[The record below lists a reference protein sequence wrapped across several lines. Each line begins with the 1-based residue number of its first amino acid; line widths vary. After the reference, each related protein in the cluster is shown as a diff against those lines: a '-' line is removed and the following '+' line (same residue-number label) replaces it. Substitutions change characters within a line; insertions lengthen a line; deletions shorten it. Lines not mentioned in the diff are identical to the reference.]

1 MEDQKQYFKGTI
13 PPPVIFFVLLMLG
26 YSANRML
33 SFDFIFSEWT
43 IRLLVGLPIF
53 IISGIIALTALIAMM
68 KNKTAINYNNPTTKF
83 LSKGPFRFTRNP
95 LYLSLLLAMAAI
107 AVIANSAWYLIFLVI
122 MFLIFNFGI
131 VAREERYLTKSFG
144 EEYIQYKNKVRRWI

>member
-1 MEDQKQYFKGTI
+1 MEDQKQYFKGTV
-13 PPPVIFFVLLMLG
+13 PPPIIFFAFVILG
-26 YSANRML
+26 YAANRIMP
-33 SFDFIFSEWT
+33 FDFIFSAWAV
-43 IRLLVGLPIF
+43 RLLVGMPIF
-53 IISGIIALTALIAMM
+53 IISGIIAVSAVVVMM

-83 LSKGPFRFTRNP
+83 LSKGPFSFTRNP

-107 AVIANSAWYLIFLVI
+107 AVIANSVWYLIFFVI

-144 EEYIQYKNKVRRWI
+144 DEYIQYKNKVRRWV